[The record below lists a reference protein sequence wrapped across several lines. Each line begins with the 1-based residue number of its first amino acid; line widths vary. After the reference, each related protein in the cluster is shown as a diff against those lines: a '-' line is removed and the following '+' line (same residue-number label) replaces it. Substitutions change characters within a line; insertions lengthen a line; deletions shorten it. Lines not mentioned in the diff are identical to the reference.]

1 MFTGGVGEHAPTI
14 RADACATLGHL
25 GIRLDPV
32 RNEAGD
38 GVISADGSACEVR
51 VVATDEE
58 LVIARHARALVGA

>member
-1 MFTGGVGEHAPTI
+1 MFTGGVGEHAPTV

-32 RNEAGD
+32 RNAAGI
-38 GVISADGSACEVR
+38 GVISADGSPCEVR

>member
-1 MFTGGVGEHAPTI
+1 MFTGGVGEHAPTV

-25 GIRLDPV
+25 GIRLDPG
-32 RNEAGD
+32 RNEAGT
-38 GVISADGSACEVR
+38 GVISTDGSPCEVR